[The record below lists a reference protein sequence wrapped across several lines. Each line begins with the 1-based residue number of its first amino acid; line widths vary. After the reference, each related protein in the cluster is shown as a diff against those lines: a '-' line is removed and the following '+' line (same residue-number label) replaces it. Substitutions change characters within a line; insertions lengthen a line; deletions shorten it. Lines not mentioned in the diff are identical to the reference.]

1 MGSHHGPWNPIQS
14 PIVSDLIPR
23 LFEKDTNESNTND
36 KSWYVVFFSLMIFCI
51 IKAIFTFYLLKNV
64 YFSLQLQDGSSFTTL
79 KTQISPMK
87 PIEIFQKRQEDRI
100 WETKHYDKKGKIS
113 HVTRTIV
120 RKCNLKSLQKTNES

>member
-23 LFEKDTNESNTND
+23 LSEKDTNESNTND

-64 YFSLQLQDGSSFTTL
+64 YFSLQLQDGSPFITL
-79 KTQISPMK
+79 KTQISPV
-87 PIEIFQKRQEDRI
+87 PIEIFQKQQEDPQ
-100 WETKHYDKKGKIS
+100 WS
-113 HVTRTIV
+113 
-120 RKCNLKSLQKTNES
+120 